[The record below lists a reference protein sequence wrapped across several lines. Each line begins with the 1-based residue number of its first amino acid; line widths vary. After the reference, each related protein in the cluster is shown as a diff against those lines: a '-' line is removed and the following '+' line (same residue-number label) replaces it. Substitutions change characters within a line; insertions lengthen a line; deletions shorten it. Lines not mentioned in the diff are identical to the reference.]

1 MMTLGWRRLHRFGS
15 FSGRVRQTLLPAIGL
30 MLVSASTAQAWQVR
44 VVSDQSTGRDSVVI
58 PRPEWRTLTPKARDQ
73 IAALEQA
80 LSGLSTPEAAAA
92 AGFQPALGVIP
103 TMGEHWVNYQRMMD
117 KVDPLQPE
125 QLMFSPVGGKMRL
138 VGVAYAF
145 VGQVADAPDL
155 FDGDQDTWHAHPEFQ
170 FDFAS
175 GALVMLHV
183 WFVPSPDG
191 PFAGH
196 DPLLPYWA
204 AGIQPMADS
213 LPSAPASA
221 ARARRLGLA
230 LSEALEPMPLVPMY
244 DSAFVLPQQV
254 QPLRESLRAA
264 IPRLNAA
271 RRAGDQQAWERE
283 ADSAIAVWQQVRDA
297 YVATISD
304 ATARQALADFYQEM
318 ETGGHAHMQ
327 AHAHDPAHAH
337 EP

>member
-1 MMTLGWRRLHRFGS
+1 MPTLGCQHVYRMGS
-15 FSGRVRQTLLPAIGL
+15 CSARVRRALLSAVGL
-30 MLVSASTAQAWQVR
+30 VLLSTSTAHAWQTR
-44 VVSDQSTGRDSVVI
+44 VVSDQSTGGDSVII
-58 PRPEWRTLTPKARDQ
+58 PRPAWPMLTQKARDQ
-73 IAALEQA
+73 IAALEQSLA
-80 LSGLSTPEAAAA
+80 EVSTPPAAAA

-103 TMGEHWVNYQRMMD
+103 TMGEHWVNFQRMMD

-145 VGQVADAPDL
+145 VGEVADAPDL

-170 FDFAS
+170 FDFAP

-204 AGIQPMADS
+204 AGMQPTVDS
-213 LPSAPASA
+213 LPSEPASA

-230 LSEALEPMPLVPMY
+230 LSEALAPMPLLPMY
-244 DSAFVLPQQV
+244 DSAFVAPAQV
-254 QPLRESLRAA
+254 QPLRESLLAA

-271 RRAGDQQAWERE
+271 RRAGDPTSWDRE
-283 ADSAIAVWQQVRDA
+283 ADSAITVWQQVRDA
-297 YVATISD
+297 YVAAIPN
-304 ATARQALADFYQEM
+304 ATERQALADFYQEM

-327 AHAHDPAHAH
+327 AHVHDAAHAH
-337 EP
+337 KP